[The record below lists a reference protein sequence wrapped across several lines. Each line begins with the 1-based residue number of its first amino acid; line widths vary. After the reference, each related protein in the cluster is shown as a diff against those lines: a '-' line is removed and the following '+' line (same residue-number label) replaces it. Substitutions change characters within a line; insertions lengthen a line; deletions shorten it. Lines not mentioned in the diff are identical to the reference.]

1 MHPGRLYC
9 TYQLHVADQFLVRH
23 QSAIQFSAQLLFGN
37 PAYAFLLRHVKFDGR
52 LSDFWHYQSWP
63 GKVGFNA
70 LEFFPNHPDEMGLW
84 PRGVLPGLA
93 GGG

>member
-1 MHPGRLYC
+1 M
-9 TYQLHVADQFLVRH
+9 RH

-52 LSDFWHYQSWP
+52 SPDFWHYQSWP

-70 LEFFPNHPDEMGLW
+70 LDLFPDQPDEMGLW
-84 PRGVLPGLA
+84 SEGVYPYC
-93 GGG
+93 GGGLKKSKGNES